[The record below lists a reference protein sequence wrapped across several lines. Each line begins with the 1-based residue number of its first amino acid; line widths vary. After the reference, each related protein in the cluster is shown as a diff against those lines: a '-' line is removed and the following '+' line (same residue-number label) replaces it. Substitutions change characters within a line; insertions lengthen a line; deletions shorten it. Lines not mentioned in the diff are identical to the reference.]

1 MNGYSKDGANM
12 EYKGSRGDVDKILS
26 NLVKARGTN
35 ILHKVTYPRDRS
47 VDHIIE
53 HKNCKTLLKFADNIS
68 SRGRLYQELKKLS
81 KELNVNSLIVANKL
95 NDEMLMHEVLYIRG
109 RLGLV
114 STYTIKH
121 YAAGDKVFVYEYNG
135 MLYVKI
141 DGKKLKAL
149 REQKGFRIHELANAV
164 GVSAKALKDYED
176 DKMDM
181 TVERA
186 YRFLEIF
193 GNEFED
199 VIEEV
204 DIFRD
209 RIIQKETEDHSY
221 NIKVSTDKR
230 AKIVDRLRSYGLK
243 ANIYNSIPS
252 DIITSDENIRFFISY
267 IERSLSEDD
276 IKSKCENNYFFAKTF
291 KGMPVVVVDDDIDRN
306 RISSIEEYGYVSKV
320 SNIGQLAREIVEETK
335 R

>member
-186 YRFLEIF
+186 YRFL
-193 GNEFED
+193 
-199 VIEEV
+199 
-204 DIFRD
+204 
-209 RIIQKETEDHSY
+209 
-221 NIKVSTDKR
+221 
-230 AKIVDRLRSYGLK
+230 
-243 ANIYNSIPS
+243 
-252 DIITSDENIRFFISY
+252 
-267 IERSLSEDD
+267 
-276 IKSKCENNYFFAKTF
+276 
-291 KGMPVVVVDDDIDRN
+291 
-306 RISSIEEYGYVSKV
+306 
-320 SNIGQLAREIVEETK
+320 
-335 R
+335 